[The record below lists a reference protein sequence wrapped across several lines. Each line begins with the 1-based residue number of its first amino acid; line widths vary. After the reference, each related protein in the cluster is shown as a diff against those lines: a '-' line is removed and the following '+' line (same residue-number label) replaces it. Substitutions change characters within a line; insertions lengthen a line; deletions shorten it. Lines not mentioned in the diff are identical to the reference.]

1 MKKIFFLSFLLA
13 FICVGCIQKQFLSSL
28 KPYCGNSYEGKTIFP
43 VDETDPFH
51 GKTLKIHFTG
61 CSRNEYRI
69 PFQVGDD
76 RSRTWILT
84 ADNKTL
90 TLKHDHRHADSS
102 PDSVTMYGGVSRDP
116 KNALNQLFPADPYTA
131 SLIPAAATNEW
142 NLVLSND
149 GRTLSYILKRHNK
162 LRFHADFDL
171 SKPLNN

>member
-1 MKKIFFLSFLLA
+1 MKKLFIFIVFTSLLYA
-13 FICVGCIQKQFLSSL
+13 CSHRQFLKSL
-28 KPYCGNSYEGKTIFP
+28 TPYCGNSYEGKTIFP
-43 VDETDPFH
+43 ADESDPFY
-51 GKTLKIHFTG
+51 GKTLKIHFEG
-61 CSRNEYRI
+61 CNKNEYRI

-90 TLKHDHRHADSS
+90 TLKHDHRHADGS

-116 KNALNQLFPADPYTA
+116 KNALTQFFPADPYTA